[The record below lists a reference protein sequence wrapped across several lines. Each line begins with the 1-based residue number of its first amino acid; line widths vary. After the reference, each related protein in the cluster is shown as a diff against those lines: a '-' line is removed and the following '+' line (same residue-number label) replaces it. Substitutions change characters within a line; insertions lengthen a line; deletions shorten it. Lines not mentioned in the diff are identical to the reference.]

1 MTCAG
6 DSPSFPLILF
16 TSLLA
21 SWPKPAAFS
30 NCCSAQHLSFPIDG
44 MLVNS
49 MITSCIK
56 WFFSPKGLVTIAKY
70 RLKWTY
76 QAFRKCKKGKISGR
90 MMKAFIS
97 VLLLQLLLMGW
108 TDWWVWWYEHF
119 SHILSLF
126 DLNQKANLNQK
137 PKRQFL
143 CSCLTAQAV
152 LLL

>member
-21 SWPKPAAFS
+21 SWPKPAAFN
-30 NCCSAQHLSFPIDG
+30 NCYSAQHHSLPDRWNAGKLHDYLPYKVI
-44 MLVNS
+44 
-49 MITSCIK
+49 
-56 WFFSPKGLVTIAKY
+56 FSPKGSVTISKY
-70 RLKWTY
+70 RIKWTY
-76 QAFRKCKKGKISGR
+76 QAFRKCGR

-137 PKRQFL
+137 QKRQFL
-143 CSCLTAQAV
+143 CSCLTAQTV